1 MSISERIMPSS
12 IRFVII
18 LAVLL
23 IVALIC
29 VSSSLAH
36 SWKLR
41 KPDDSPVFLT
51 RSVIGEAQTGQFAL
65 RSPKTRRY
73 EDSRVSMG
81 CVYTIV
87 VYGREMAP
95 LREAAASALDEVDRI
110 DRLMSHYKND
120 SELSRVNREAAE
132 RAVKVDP
139 ELFDFIAECLR
150 YSRESDGAFDITV
163 GPLMKAWG
171 FFRGEGRTPSEAE
184 LAEARNRVGHQH
196 VILNQKEGTIFFDKA
211 GVELDLG
218 GIAKGYAVDR
228 AVAVL
233 KQHGVTTALVSA
245 GGSTIYAL
253 GAPPGKPAWAIEVQ
267 DPVERKRIA
276 TTVRLKDQ
284 SLSVSGSYEKFFEL
298 NGVRYSHIMDPRTGR
313 PVQGVLSVAVIT
325 NDGTSGDALDNV
337 FYALGVE
344 RSRACWKKFSANEVI
359 FFLPGS
365 GKKWRM
371 VRIRSGAR
379 YEQTNK
385 TLSYK
390 SADFNLRRADGG
402 RH

>member
-41 KPDDSPVFLT
+41 KPDDSPVFIT
-51 RSVIGEAQTGQFAL
+51 RSVIGAAQTGQFAP
-65 RSPKTRRY
+65 RPAKMRRF

-81 CVYTIV
+81 CVYMIV
-87 VYGREMAP
+87 VYGRDIAP
-95 LREAAASALDEVDRI
+95 LREAAAAALDEVDRI
-110 DRLMSHYKND
+110 DRLMSNYKND

-132 RAVKVDP
+132 RAIKVDQ

-171 FFRGEGRTPSEAE
+171 FFRGEGRAPGEAE
-184 LAEARNRVGHQH
+184 LAEARNRVGYQH
-196 VILNQKEGTIFFDKA
+196 VILNQKDGTIFFDKA

-228 AVAVL
+228 AVAILKQHGL
-233 KQHGVTTALVSA
+233 KQHGVRSALVSA

-253 GAPPGKPAWAIEVQ
+253 GAPPGKLAWEVQVQ
-267 DPVERKRIA
+267 DPVDRNKIA
-276 TTVRLKDQ
+276 TTV
-284 SLSVSGSYEKFFEL
+284 
-298 NGVRYSHIMDPRTGR
+298 
-313 PVQGVLSVAVIT
+313 
-325 NDGTSGDALDNV
+325 
-337 FYALGVE
+337 
-344 RSRACWKKFSANEVI
+344 
-359 FFLPGS
+359 
-365 GKKWRM
+365 
-371 VRIRSGAR
+371 
-379 YEQTNK
+379 
-385 TLSYK
+385 
-390 SADFNLRRADGG
+390 
-402 RH
+402 